1 MKPDLPAAG
10 RRSTRID
17 DGPQPKTRAGMTPP
31 PSPTAPH
38 RWLGSLLGLPRSTKR
53 LVMLTAD
60 VVFIPLVMYLAFAL
74 KHDDWPR
81 LLGPPSAG
89 GVALPMLLAVLVGV
103 PIFMRLGLYRAVIR
117 FMGPRAAL
125 TVIAGV
131 GLTVATLGLLALALP
146 AGLPGAGSA
155 GLVATASTLVI
166 FGTLLLAY
174 VGASRM
180 LLRWLLLPRSASAA
194 RVIIYGAGEGGT
206 ELAAALL
213 ASREFEPVA
222 FVDDNPAL
230 HGSVI
235 AGIRVHRT
243 ATLAQLMEDYATRRV
258 LLAMPALSRRAR
270 RDILARLEPLGA
282 HVQTM
287 PTIADLVAGLARVD
301 ELREIDVADLLGR
314 EAVPPDPALFA
325 ACIRGK
331 NVLVTGA
338 GGSIGSELCRQIVH
352 LAPARLVLLEM
363 SEFAL
368 YAIERELRPLLAH
381 EGLSVELVSLL
392 GNAHH
397 RYRVREILDTFA
409 IETIYHAAAYKHV
422 PIVEENLIEG
432 MHNNVFS
439 TWYTA
444 EAALECGVKTFVLVS
459 TDKAVNPTN
468 VMGATKRL
476 AEIVLQGMQ
485 QRSATTRFCMVRF
498 GNVLES
504 SGSVV
509 PLFREQIKHGGP
521 VTVTHPDVIR
531 YFMTIPEAAQ
541 LVIQAGAMATGG
553 EVFVLDMGKP
563 VRIADLARR
572 MIQLAGLTVRDQANA
587 DGDIEIQYTGL
598 RPAEKLFEELLIG
611 KNVTGT
617 GHPMIMRAVEH
628 SPPWDDVE
636 RLLNELSVAMR
647 RFDCSAAR
655 QLMQR
660 AVAEYQP
667 IVAIQDR
674 VWVQRREVARAAAA
688 ESKVVELRPARHG
701 VIPLPLDDGELLPVA
716 NEPGVVREELHGRDP
731 GLR

>member
-1 MKPDLPAAG
+1 
-10 RRSTRID
+10 
-17 DGPQPKTRAGMTPP
+17 MTVAR
-31 PSPTAPH
+31 SPTAPH
-38 RWLGSLLGLPRSTKR
+38 RWLGSLLGLSRSTKR
-53 LVMLTAD
+53 LVMLAAD
-60 VVFIPLVMYLAFAL
+60 AVCIPLVMYFSFAL
-74 KHDDWPR
+74 KRDAWPS
-81 LLGPPSAG
+81 LLEPVSSGS
-89 GVALPMLLAVLVGV
+89 VALPMLAAVLVSV

-125 TVIAGV
+125 TVLAGV
-131 GLTVATLGLLALALP
+131 GLTVAALGLLALTLP
-146 AGLPGAGSA
+146 AGVPWSGSV
-155 GLVATASTLVI
+155 GVVATASTLVI
-166 FGTLLLAY
+166 FGALLLAY

-180 LLRWLLLPRSASAA
+180 LLRWMLLPRSASAA

-235 AGIRVHRT
+235 AGIPVHRT
-243 ATLAQLMEDYATRRV
+243 ATLAQLMEDYGTRRV
-258 LLAMPALSRRAR
+258 LLAMPALSRLAR
-270 RDILARLEPLGA
+270 RDVLARLEPLGA

-287 PTIADLVAGLARVD
+287 PAIADLVAGLARVD

-338 GGSIGSELCRQIVH
+338 GGSIGSELCRQILH

-409 IETIYHAAAYKHV
+409 IQTVYHAAAYKHV
-422 PIVEENLIEG
+422 PIVEENFIEG
-432 MHNNVFS
+432 LHNNVFS

-444 EAALECGVKTFVLVS
+444 EAALECGVETFVLVS

-468 VMGATKRL
+468 VMGATKRF

-485 QRSATTRFCMVRF
+485 QRSAGTRFCMVRF

-509 PLFREQIKHGGP
+509 PLFREQIKRGGP

-572 MIQLAGLTVRDQANA
+572 MIQLAGLTVRDQANP

-617 GHPMIMRAVEH
+617 GHQMIMRAVEH
-628 SPPWDDVE
+628 SPPWDEVHQ
-636 RLLNELSVAMR
+636 LLDGLSVAMH

-655 QLMQR
+655 QLLAR

-667 IVAIQDR
+667 NIAIQDR
-674 VWVQRREVARAAAA
+674 VWVRRRQAALAAAA
-688 ESKVVELRPARHG
+688 DSKVVELRTARQG
-701 VIPLPLDDGELLPVA
+701 ALPPLPDEGELRPVVDQ
-716 NEPGVVREELHGRDP
+716 PGIVRQERHDP